1 MKTNFLTH
9 TTKDIAFRRQQL
21 QNLIKGHNEM
31 KAKIA
36 EAMQKDIGWN
46 EWLTDLFSF
55 GITDGEI
62 QHVLSNLDNWN
73 KK

>member
-1 MKTNFLTH
+1 M
-9 TTKDIAFRRQQL
+9 
-21 QNLIKGHNEM
+21 IKGHNEM
-31 KAKIA
+31 KTKIA